1 MHTSIRSRRRRG
13 ERGAAAVEFALVL
26 PLLLAFLF
34 GIVAYGVVFAQS
46 LSLSNS
52 ARQAARSGVIAG
64 ASCAQMESL
73 AKDAADTIA
82 MDGDDAD
89 VEISRGTSEGAASII
104 TCGTG
109 DPCIGQPEGT
119 NLYVSLTYATADSGL
134 QIPLIPIPTTLK
146 GKGVFR
152 CEL

>member
-1 MHTSIRSRRRRG
+1 M
-13 ERGAAAVEFALVL
+13 
-26 PLLLAFLF
+26 
-34 GIVAYGVVFAQS
+34 FAQS

-64 ASCAQMESL
+64 ATCSQIENL

-82 MDGDDAD
+82 MDGADA
-89 VEISRGTSEGAASII
+89 VVTISRGTAEGTATAA
-104 TCGTG
+104 CGG
-109 DPCIGQPEGT
+109 GGEPCQGQPDGT
-119 NLYVSLTYATADSGL
+119 NIYVYLVYDTEPIVPMVPVPDTLT
-134 QIPLIPIPTTLK
+134 